1 MYNNPF
7 KLLISLLLLT
17 VSISSSADEKSNHDN
32 TATEVIT
39 HNDSLALKVIE
50 IFTLDQGIRDS
61 SIKTP
66 DNKCKVISQLDSI
79 CFSKAIM
86 FIKKHGWPTAKMLG
100 KYKNYE
106 AARAGFLPIMLHH
119 PDKMNNPKV
128 HDILV
133 KEVLKGNLNPQ
144 TCALFFDKYWVCY
157 EHKSMYNTA
166 FKAWTKHNGVLRE
179 DRKKS
184 DELMRELGLDI
195 LPESD
200 FVDKKE

>member
-1 MYNNPF
+1 MLKNQLR
-7 KLLISLLLLT
+7 LLILLLFST
-17 VSISSSADEKSNHDN
+17 VSISSFANKTLDN
-32 TATEVIT
+32 DDTTETLT

-50 IFTLDQGIRDS
+50 IFALDQGIRDS

-106 AARAGFLPIMLHH
+106 AARAGFMPIMLHH
-119 PDKMNNPKV
+119 PDKMNNLEV

>member
-119 PDKMNNPKV
+119 PDKMNNPKI
-128 HDILV
+128 HGILV
-133 KEVLKGNLNPQ
+133 NEVRKGHLSPEL
-144 TCALFFDKYWVCY
+144 CAMFFDKYWVCY

-184 DELMRELGLDI
+184 DELMKELGLDV

-200 FVDKKE
+200 FVDK

>member
-1 MYNNPF
+1 MYK
-7 KLLISLLLLT
+7 KLFQLFLSLSFLT

-32 TATEVIT
+32 TTTEVIT

-61 SIKTP
+61 SIKAP
-66 DNKCKVISQLDSI
+66 DNKCKAILQLDSI

-86 FIKKHGWPTAKMLG
+86 FIKKHGWPTMKMLG

-106 AARAGFLPIMLHH
+106 AARTGFIPIMLHH
-119 PDKMNNPKV
+119 PDKMNNPEI
-128 HDILV
+128 HDVLV
-133 KEVLKGNLNPQ
+133 KEVRKGNLNPQ

-195 LPESD
+195 LSESD